1 MKKGI
6 SDTLINILLIE
17 DKPAD
22 ILLIKMMLSTIV
34 NFTIEQVARLSN
46 GLECLEKGG
55 IDVVIVDIVL
65 PDSEGIEAIKKVYAA
80 FPSIPI
86 VVLTGFPD
94 EEMGIRA
101 IQEGAQDYLVKGRI
115 NADALT
121 RILRYSIERKKTL
134 EEMEQ
139 LRNVKSLEILSSG
152 IAYELNN
159 LFTVILDNITSAKMY
174 VPSCEEAFSRLVNVE
189 NACKKAKKLNDRLL
203 TLAKGGVPYREKQKG
218 R

>member
-1 MKKGI
+1 
-6 SDTLINILLIE
+6 
-17 DKPAD
+17 
-22 ILLIKMMLSTIV
+22 
-34 NFTIEQVARLSN
+34 
-46 GLECLEKGG
+46 
-55 IDVVIVDIVL
+55 
-65 PDSEGIEAIKKVYAA
+65 
-80 FPSIPI
+80 
-86 VVLTGFPD
+86 
-94 EEMGIRA
+94 MGIRA

-152 IAYELNN
+152 ITCELNN

-189 NACKKAKKLNDRLL
+189 NACIKARKLNDRLL